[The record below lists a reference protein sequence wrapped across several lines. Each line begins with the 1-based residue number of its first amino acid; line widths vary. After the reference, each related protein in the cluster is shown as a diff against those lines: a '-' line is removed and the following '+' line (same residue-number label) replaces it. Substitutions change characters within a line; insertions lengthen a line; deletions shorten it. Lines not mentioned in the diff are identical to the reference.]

1 MSYTIIIKNESEVWS
16 QTQILIK
23 LQQLARATKSTYF
36 IRYDLSL
43 EPTSL
48 LSIIFWKCL
57 FFLPSFRNWMFE
69 IDLECARNIL
79 IQLKP
84 LSTLNPFLQTAF
96 KNAICNFK
104 NIFPNH
110 SLNL

>member
-16 QTQILIK
+16 QTQTLIK
-23 LQQLARATKSTYF
+23 LQQLARANKYTYF
-36 IRYDLSL
+36 IRYDLTL

-48 LSIIFWKCL
+48 LTIIVWKCL

-69 IDLECARNIL
+69 IDLDSTRNIL

-84 LSTLNPFLQTAF
+84 LSTSNPFLQTAF
-96 KNAICNFK
+96 ENAICNFK

-110 SLNL
+110 SSNL